1 MPPPAV
7 VFRFAT
13 VADAQAYEDFMAAM
27 FAENL
32 DTLCPR
38 VETPPLEQ
46 VERLLEK
53 HNGDTSGVLLVECD
67 GVLLGTAN
75 LFRLQR
81 PHLNHAVM
89 LGLNVKQ
96 GLRGQGIG
104 RQLLQEAVAWF
115 ERTPA
120 LERLEL
126 DVVGINAPAIHLY
139 ESFGF
144 VHEGVKRGAVKKGDR
159 YLDLQTMARLKTL
172 CDGPVSAT
180 KASVKPAST

>member
-1 MPPPAV
+1 MNPQAL

-13 VADAQAYEDFMAAM
+13 AADAPAYEDFMAAM

-38 VETPPLEQ
+38 VETPTLEQ
-46 VERLLEK
+46 VQRLLQK
-53 HNGDTSGVLLVECD
+53 HNGETSGVLLAEHE
-67 GVLLGTAN
+67 GVLLGAAN
-75 LFRLQR
+75 MFRLLR
-81 PHLNHAVM
+81 PHLNHTVM

-104 RQLLQEAVAWF
+104 RRLLQEAVTWF

-126 DVVGINAPAIHLY
+126 DVVSINAPAIHLY

-144 VHEGVKRGAVKKGDR
+144 VREGIKRAAVKKGGR
-159 YLDLQTMARLKTL
+159 YLDLHIMARLKT
-172 CDGPVSAT
+172 P
-180 KASVKPAST
+180 ST

>member
-1 MPPPAV
+1 MPAV

-13 VADAQAYEDFMAAM
+13 VADARSYEDFMAAM

-38 VETPPLEQ
+38 VEAPTLEQ

-53 HNGDTSGVLLVECD
+53 HHGDTSGVLLAERD

-75 LFRLQR
+75 MFRLLR
-81 PHLNHAVM
+81 PHLNHTVM

-104 RQLLQEAVAWF
+104 RHLLQEAVAWF
-115 ERTPA
+115 ERTLA

-126 DVVGINAPAIHLY
+126 DVVNINAVAIHLY

-144 VHEGVKRGAVKKGDR
+144 VTEGIKRGAVKKGER
-159 YLDLQTMARLKTL
+159 YFDLHTMAR
-172 CDGPVSAT
+172 
-180 KASVKPAST
+180 VKPPCGEVQPREKPPCT

>member
-1 MPPPAV
+1 MALPVV

-38 VETPPLEQ
+38 VETPTLEQ

-53 HNGDTSGVLLVECD
+53 HDGNASGVLLAECD

-75 LFRLQR
+75 LLRLQR
-81 PHLNHAVM
+81 PHLNHTVM

-115 ERTPA
+115 ERTAA
-120 LERLEL
+120 LERMEL

-144 VHEGVKRGAVKKGDR
+144 VHEGIKRSAVKKGDR
-159 YLDLQTMARLKTL
+159 YLDLLTMARIKQP
-172 CDGPVSAT
+172 CDGPVLAAR
-180 KASVKPAST
+180 ASVKPAST